1 MAQSSDTNEDVVT
14 SSEPRVLA
22 RYFKEDLIYRLDNR
36 GRGQVGLVVM
46 NCENDSDTED
56 DESHDEYS
64 SCERVSK
71 GQAKVLWYPSGT
83 SEMVDEDSVKLF
95 DRSLLTGDV
104 VRSLHQQGGQLG
116 FVSACKVEL
125 TLRILGTN
133 KVIADVDADDFI
145 HLFPVQENEVIL
157 YKDWLGYV
165 NEIEYVIIVQE
176 PNGLMFSLH
185 DCEYWSLEKVYNEHR
200 DNLNFESLPY
210 VGELLWAEPQK
221 LVQFNLLK
229 SSPDASPAITPPH
242 FIKIRRKN
250 KVLLQVISVCLS
262 KIEVRWLSHKPAAAT
277 DALEPTKPGDVIDEE
292 TISSI
297 KPVNHF
303 KSDSLQTPD
312 RGYYVIKDSD
322 TIISY
327 DDWSCTFD
335 DEPSEAS
342 VTAAST
348 QPLSTPSENEPCVT
362 RHRHKRRRPS
372 VPVSKASLSM
382 YKFQGQSTR
391 KPKIQTLVDMTPGS
405 RVAVEII
412 ATQMTATVTW
422 QDGTVEENISSVD
435 LYPVHHVNDH
445 EFFPG
450 DFVVENKDDFEF
462 PIYGVIQAV
471 CRAERTAIV
480 NWFRILLPSE
490 VSVAEKSET
499 VSVYDIKD
507 HPDFQ
512 YRPGSIVMRIDNK
525 KDTDVESAPNQS
537 IEATI
542 GQLIKF
548 LPSGKLYCK
557 WMNDTY
563 EAVDPQAVFHIS
575 DSDPDD
581 FFSELGES
589 DEDIDEFLEN
599 SITESEDKETSLS
612 ELFDAVNVLEQWFTR
627 NTTVNIR
634 NGVKVSRLLCNFVKA
649 LQEVGQ
655 HSHVPILKSEEIKD
669 LIDLSQ
675 PPAMDSL
682 PRDTPIARLID
693 RVYKVIEENAV
704 TDAPINR
711 TRSPTTDENLD
722 SYDSPVSRRTKGSL
736 SVLHKIKQRLFPLCN
751 AHSSTESTTEDSIE
765 TENSSQS
772 MNESQSEVTESTI
785 GDEETPSLNETSAS
799 AFFVNKVSFMESV
812 PDCHKFKLS
821 KFDPVNPKEFN
832 STWRKEIKL
841 LSASLPDEI
850 CVKAFHDRMDLI
862 SFMIVGPKNT
872 PYEDGL
878 FLFDVQLPA
887 KYPHVPPLV
896 HYISFC
902 NDRLNPNLYESGK
915 VCVSLLGTWNGKG
928 YEVWCPSA
936 STLLQVIISIQGLI
950 LVPEPYFNEAG
961 YLKQRE
967 TDVGCENSRLY
978 NEMAVV
984 KVTQSMAR
992 MFSHPP
998 ETFKEEIISHARARG
1013 QQFLSR
1019 LQSWTSLETPAPL
1032 TEFPLLPPSKG
1043 FRLSLLR
1050 AISELDEVLRK
1061 ISQPMQS

>member
-1 MAQSSDTNEDVVT
+1 MAQSSETNGDVI
-14 SSEPRVLA
+14 SPFEPRVLA
-22 RYFKEDLIYRLDNR
+22 RYFEEDIVYRLDNR
-36 GRGQVGLVVM
+36 GRGQIGLVVAS
-46 NCENDSDTED
+46 CENESDTED
-56 DESHDEYS
+56 DESLDGYS
-64 SCERVSK
+64 SFEKVCK
-71 GQAKVLWYPSGT
+71 GQAKVVWYPSGNH
-83 SEMVDEDSVKLF
+83 EVVDEESVKLF

-116 FVSACKVEL
+116 FVSACKVKL
-125 TLRILGTN
+125 SLKILGTN
-133 KVIADVDADDFI
+133 KMITDVDADDFI
-145 HLFPVQENEVIL
+145 STFPVQDNDVII

-165 NEIEYVIIVQE
+165 NQSDYVVIVQA
-176 PNGLMFSLH
+176 PNGVLFNLT
-185 DCEYWSLEKVYNEHR
+185 DFQYRSLEKVNNETR
-200 DNLNFESLPY
+200 DELHFESLPY
-210 VGELLWAEPQK
+210 VGELLLAESRQLDDCKIHKSPSDADGA
-221 LVQFNLLK
+221 VTQFSL
-229 SSPDASPAITPPH
+229 P
-242 FIKIRRKN
+242 FIKIGSKR
-250 KVLLQVISVCLS
+250 KVLLQVKNVCLS
-262 KIEVRWLSHKPAAAT
+262 KIEVRWICSRPSTANEALDSIKPS
-277 DALEPTKPGDVIDEE
+277 DSIEEE
-292 TISSI
+292 TINSI

-303 KSDSLQTPD
+303 KSNNLQTSD
-312 RGYYVIKDSD
+312 RGYYVIKESDS
-322 TIISY
+322 IISY

-335 DEPSEAS
+335 EDESSEPSATAS
-342 VTAAST
+342 MPPSST
-348 QPLSTPSENEPCVT
+348 TGEHNSYHI
-362 RHRHKRRRPS
+362 RHRHKKRRPS
-372 VPVSKASLSM
+372 LPVSKAPQKK
-382 YKFQGQSTR
+382 YKPR
-391 KPKIQTLVDMTPGS
+391 KAKIQTPVDMSPGS
-405 RVAVEII
+405 KVAVEII
-412 ATQMTATVTW
+412 ATQMSATVTW
-422 QDGTVEENISSVD
+422 QDGSVEEDISSVD

-462 PIYGVIQAV
+462 STYGVIQEV

-480 NWFRILLPSE
+480 NWFKILLPSE
-490 VSVAEKSET
+490 ISVAEKTET

-512 YRPGSIVMRIDNK
+512 YRPGSIVMRIDNRRT
-525 KDTDVESAPNQS
+525 TDGESAPHQS
-537 IEATI
+537 IEACV
-542 GQLIKF
+542 GQLINF

-563 EAVDPQAVFHIS
+563 EPVDPQAIIHIS
-575 DSDPDD
+575 DNDADD
-581 FFSELGES
+581 FFSQVDES
-589 DEDIDEFLEN
+589 DDDIDEFLDN
-599 SITESEDKETSLS
+599 SIQETEDKETSLS
-612 ELFDAVNVLEQWFTR
+612 ELFDAVNVLERWFTR
-627 NTTVNIR
+627 NATVNIR
-634 NGVKVSRLLCNFVKA
+634 NGAKVSRLLCKFVKA
-649 LQEVGQ
+649 LQEFDH
-655 HSHVPILKSEEIKD
+655 HSNIPVLISEEIKD
-669 LIDLSQ
+669 LIDRSQ

-682 PRDTPIARLID
+682 ALDTPVGRLID
-693 RVYKVIEENAV
+693 RVYKVIEENGA
-704 TDAPINR
+704 TDGALDR
-711 TRSPTTDENLD
+711 TRSPTTEDLLD

-751 AHSSTESTTEDSIE
+751 AHSSTESTSEDLTG

-772 MNESQSEVTESTI
+772 MNESENEASESTT
-785 GDEETPSLNETSAS
+785 GEEETHVNNVKSQNAPLLNQ
-799 AFFVNKVSFMESV
+799 VSFIESV

-832 STWRKEIKL
+832 FSWRKEIKL
-841 LSASLPDEI
+841 LSASLPDGI

-896 HYISFC
+896 HYNSFC

-992 MFSHPP
+992 MFSNPP
-998 ETFKEEIISHARARG
+998 ETFREEIISHARTRG
-1013 QQFLSR
+1013 QQFLER
-1019 LQSWTSLETPAPL
+1019 LRSWTSLDAPASL

-1050 AISELDEVLRK
+1050 AISELDEVLQK
-1061 ISQPMQS
+1061 ISKPEEPCKT